1 MKSQNMIRTG
11 KEEEKEDNDMHIL
24 SGDNTAN
31 VDIEPDVK
39 ANHLYLQICACSF
52 VLNCFTKDSVAKSS
66 D

>member
-1 MKSQNMIRTG
+1 MKSPQIIRDG
-11 KEEEKEDNDMHIL
+11 EIDKEDDMHIL

-39 ANHLYLQICACSF
+39 ANHLYLQICGCSF
-52 VLNCFTKDSVAKSS
+52 MLNCFTKDSVAKSS